1 MDLTTID
8 GVPLAAGTVYC
19 IGRNVFAH
27 ALELGN
33 EPPSEP
39 LIFLKSAAALRGL
52 HGPIGFPDE
61 TFHHEVEV
69 VLVLGSAVEH
79 GADPG
84 WSCVRGLALGLDLTR
99 REVQNQLKS
108 KGLPWTT
115 AKSFLGSAVVG
126 PVVPLEQFSDP
137 GRVRFSLQ
145 VNGELRQHGDL
156 GELTFDVPDL
166 LRRLAALHP
175 LQAGDLV
182 FTGTPAG
189 VGPIARGDRFTMA
202 FQAPALAFE
211 GVL

>member
-1 MDLTTID
+1 MGLTTID
-8 GVPLAAGTVYC
+8 GDAVETGTIYC

-39 LIFLKSAAALRGL
+39 LVFLKSAASLRGL
-52 HGPIGFPDE
+52 HGPVGFPDE

-69 VLVLGSAVEH
+69 VLVLDEPVDH

-84 WSCVRGLALGLDLTR
+84 WSCVGGLALGLDLTR
-99 REVQNQLKS
+99 RGVQKQLKS
-108 KGLPWTT
+108 KGLPWTI

-126 PVVPLEQFSDP
+126 PVVPLDRFPQPDA
-137 GRVRFSLQ
+137 VRFTLHVDDQ
-145 VNGELRQHGDL
+145 LRQQGDL
-156 GELTFDVPDL
+156 SELSFDVPDL

-175 LQAGDLV
+175 LQRGDLV

-189 VGPIARGDRFTMA
+189 VGPIRKGDRFTLA
-202 FQAPALAFE
+202 FESPALRFE